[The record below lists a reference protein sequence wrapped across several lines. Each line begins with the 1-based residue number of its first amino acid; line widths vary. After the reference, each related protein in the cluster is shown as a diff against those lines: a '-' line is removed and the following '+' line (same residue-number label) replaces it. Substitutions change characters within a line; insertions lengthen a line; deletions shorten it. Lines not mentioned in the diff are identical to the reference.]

1 MVLRGLEA
9 SVSDE
14 GELVRGCLTGNAD
27 AFRAFVQRFQ
37 SAVFGLCFRMLSHRE
52 DAEDVAQEV
61 FLRAF
66 RSLGQWDSA
75 RPLKPWLLTIA
86 ANRCRTWLLSRKRRD
101 LPAEFAE
108 NVADPAAGST
118 RLDLAEELQLALD
131 GIREEYRLCFVLYH
145 LNEMNLADIATIVGS
160 PEGTVKTWLRRARQE
175 LAEHLQRRSILPQV
189 THELR

>member
-1 MVLRGLEA
+1 MVLRGLEV

-14 GELVRGCLTGNAD
+14 GKLVRGCLSGNAD
-27 AFRAFVQRFQ
+27 SFCAFVQRFQ

-61 FLRAF
+61 FLRAY
-66 RSLGQWDSA
+66 RNLGQWDPA
-75 RPLKPWLLTIA
+75 RPLKPWLLAIA

-108 NVADPAAGST
+108 NVADPSDRRM

-131 GIREEYRLCFVLYH
+131 GLREEYRLCFVLYH
-145 LNEMNLADIATIVGS
+145 LNEMNLAEIATIVGS
-160 PEGTVKTWLRRARQE
+160 PEGTIKTWLRRARQD
-175 LAEHLQRRSILPQV
+175 LADHLQRRSIFPQV